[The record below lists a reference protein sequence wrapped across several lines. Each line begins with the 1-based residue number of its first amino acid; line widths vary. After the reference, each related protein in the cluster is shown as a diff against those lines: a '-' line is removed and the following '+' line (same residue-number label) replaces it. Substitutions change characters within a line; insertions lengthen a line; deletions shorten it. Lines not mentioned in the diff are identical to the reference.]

1 MDPPDAPSGSG
12 GLEYEAEDGSS
23 VHSNGLELEGDS
35 GGVELQPLVGL
46 EPDDAPFEPQPRRS
60 RQPAAPTAGSKVA
73 YAKNADDGAAERVA
87 SALSNEGILN
97 GLERLRAMAAQASAS
112 VGDRVASGGAPAAAG
127 DRFASGSAPAAAP
140 TLEEEGD
147 SKRKKMLLLVML
159 TLFVA
164 LLGAALDKYKAVEV
178 EHEIEEGET
187 EQAFH
192 EPKWKGLF
200 GKGGSDKTEKGAGG
214 GGARVINVEG
224 YQPKTMVNVSDY
236 ILPGTEDA
244 PPLSAAKGR
253 PYFPILNHFQHRDP
267 TSAYASKW
275 GAFLFEDPDK
285 KWDGKMRPQPDFTK
299 APNRDVAND
308 DFPEGAWQKDR
319 AYMEAFLKQAK
330 LLVNRSIE
338 GVYDEYGVGIPQDG
352 SLGERPD
359 AWWLNR
365 NNFHAFKIKKN
376 INEGGGG
383 SWTTQQSVDGMA
395 RRFIHHIMTGD
406 TMKLTL
412 GGHSAA
418 AGHGAGFN
426 QSFIIEAG
434 HVLEPVFAHLGVEF
448 RAYNFAQGGM
458 GTFQQALAG
467 MDLRNKETDW
477 IMWDSRMTERVP
489 AIAHFF
495 FRQAI
500 IAGNRSPVLMAEG
513 MGVNEFH
520 NHAGAAVCGQGMG
533 WVPVT
538 VSAEQVKDVPWAA
551 QYLQCA
557 RGSTVDCNAHQY
569 TAGCWVEREDFKPPT
584 GQNPLVGGQA
594 GWHPGN
600 RIHKRR
606 GRMIALIVLKCLAYA
621 LDKWEEIGTEAGY
634 PIPESQWHVTD
645 YYANI
650 RAKTKT
656 TPGCWGNTWRIGQ
669 ARKLEELVDEDGVL
683 EEHSMVDENG
693 RKLQATDFWPPRICN
708 LPLQGRSL
716 WGPRDNPMETSL
728 LSIMRKNPMGD
739 IEPEIK
745 TNGYMQP
752 PCYQPPDRPA
762 PWTVPPSFLRGDE
775 DPEASAPWIGW
786 SRRLSVEG
794 EEEKEEK
801 QRQLRG
807 LETMEGH
814 ASGNFNFFTPSY
826 GESSGLK
833 GSQALT
839 RHLAD
844 GEAPAEDP
852 YSDPNK
858 IVPGL
863 GLWVKWGRTGVC
875 DGSSHHWCDKGCGS
889 GCLMGGT
896 QDNRGMVCFTGL
908 SGWAVFD
915 IKDVKHGFI
924 GARMEPWHRG
934 NEMSTTRGW
943 SSVNNGGK
951 GNYGK
956 RGRERELHEEA
967 QRQTMQEGFE
977 EMEREIEQDILAEG
991 DHSRRRLGG
1000 GQSCGWSSYTFEW
1013 ALNGEVVTWPKG
1025 EYCNHFTRLSYNL
1038 DVIKFLDDESKTGDF
1053 ELAMRLT
1060 NCKSEC
1066 VMCLS
1071 HLYWA

>member
-1 MDPPDAPSGSG
+1 MDPPDAPG
-12 GLEYEAEDGSS
+12 GNGGINREYEDDVDVDDSS
-23 VHSNGLELEGDS
+23 VRSNA
-35 GGVELQPLVGL
+35 LQPLVGL
-46 EPDDAPFEPQPRRS
+46 EPEDVPFTPPPWRQQRQPPQPHS
-60 RQPAAPTAGSKVA
+60 I
-73 YAKNADDGAAERVA
+73 NAVERVA
-87 SALSNEGILN
+87 SALSHEGFLN
-97 GLERLRAMAAQASAS
+97 RLKRLRASMA
-112 VGDRVASGGAPAAAG
+112 VG
-127 DRFASGSAPAAAP
+127 DRFASGSAPAGTALSAAA
-140 TLEEEGD
+140 EDEGD
-147 SKRKKMLLLVML
+147 PKRKKMFLLVMM
-159 TLFVA
+159 TLSVA
-164 LLGAALDKYKAVEV
+164 LLGAALDKASTFEV
-178 EHEIEEGET
+178 KDGET
-187 EQAFH
+187 QQAFR
-192 EPKWKGLF
+192 EPVWKSLF
-200 GKGGSDKTEKGAGG
+200 GKGGDKEAKEAKD
-214 GGARVINVEG
+214 VHMVDVES
-224 YQPKTMVNVSDY
+224 YQPKSMVNVSDY

-253 PYFPILNHFQHRDP
+253 PYFPILNHFQHRNP
-267 TSAYASKW
+267 TSVYAKKW
-275 GAFLFEDPDK
+275 GYFDFEDPDPR
-285 KWDGKMRPQPDFTK
+285 WDGKMRPQPDFTK
-299 APNRDVAND
+299 APNRDVSND
-308 DFPEGAWQKDR
+308 DFPEGAWQKDK

-352 SLGERPD
+352 SLD
-359 AWWLNR
+359 ARGGHDQWWINR

-376 INEGGGG
+376 IKEGGGG
-383 SWTTQQSVDGMA
+383 SWTTQQSIMGMA

-406 TMKLTL
+406 TFKLTL

-513 MGVNEFH
+513 MGVNAFH
-520 NHAGAAVCGQGMG
+520 KHAGAAVCGQGMG

-551 QYLQCA
+551 KYLQCA
-557 RGSTVDCNAHQY
+557 RGSTVDCKAHEY
-569 TAGCWVEREDFKPPT
+569 TAGCWVEREDFTPKSR
-584 GQNPLVGGQA
+584 QNSLVGGQA

-600 RIHKRR
+600 RIHKHR

-621 LDKWEEIGTEAGY
+621 LDKWEEWGTEGGY
-634 PIPESQWHVTD
+634 PIPESNWHVTD
-645 YYANI
+645 YYSNI
-650 RAKTKT
+650 REKTKK

-669 ARKLEELVDEDGVL
+669 ARKLEEMVDEDGIL
-683 EEHSMVDENG
+683 EEHPMVDEDG
-693 RKLQATDFWPPRICN
+693 RKLRATDFWPPRICN

-739 IEPEIK
+739 VDPEIK
-745 TNGYMQP
+745 TNSYMQP

-762 PWTVPPSFLRGDE
+762 PWTVPPSYRKGE
-775 DPEASAPWIGW
+775 EIPEASAPLIGW
-786 SRRLSVEG
+786 SRRLSVEEE
-794 EEEKEEK
+794 EEEKH
-801 QRQLRG
+801 RHLRG
-807 LETMEGH
+807 LETSPGEMENR
-814 ASGNFNFFTPSY
+814 ASSYFSFLAPHY
-826 GESSGLK
+826 GETTGLK
-833 GSQALT
+833 GSRALT
-839 RHLAD
+839 RHLV
-844 GEAPAEDP
+844 EAPAEDP

-1000 GQSCGWSSYTFEW
+1000 GQNCGWSSYTFEW
-1013 ALNGEVVTWPKG
+1013 ALNGEVVAWPKA
-1025 EYCNHFTRLSYNL
+1025 EYCKHFTRLSYNL

-1060 NCKSEC
+1060 NCKSQC
-1066 VMCLS
+1066 VMCLT